1 MSLDFKTFDAFKKLI
16 AANPEILNVI
26 QSVGRDAT
34 QVASL
39 PSRARGAIKRG
50 AAELGEG
57 VAGLVEKGAGFADK
71 YQPQISLGEDGPSAK
86 IPYNPLMPFDAADI
100 AAAAGLA
107 KEGLSQASDS
117 KTAEEKMYDS
127 AIEAMDDRI
136 GSIDSPASSA
146 PATAAAGAA
155 LAARAAAPAQPEES
169 LEERKERYA
178 GNKDKIRAIRD
189 RKDAERAA
197 ASEEEEPSESGG
209 FSDILAGISD
219 QVKAGVEASKEPESD
234 YTEEAISLFKNTHAT
249 EFDPKSSK
257 DKGKLENMKKLLAKN
272 KGKEMS
278 PNQFALQFYREY
290 P

>member
-16 AANPEILNVI
+16 AANPEILNLV

-57 VAGLVEKGAGFADK
+57 VAGLVEKGAGLADK
-71 YQPQISLGEDGPSAK
+71 YQPQISLGEEGPSAK
-86 IPYNPLMPFDAADI
+86 IPYNPLIPFDAADL

-107 KEGLSQASDS
+107 REGLSQASDS

-127 AIEAMDDRI
+127 ALEAMDKRI
-136 GSIDSPASSA
+136 EELDSPPSSA
-146 PATAAAGAA
+146 PA
-155 LAARAAAPAQPEES
+155 QPKES
-169 LEERKERYA
+169 LEERKKRYA
-178 GNKDKIRAIRD
+178 GNKEKIRAIRD

-219 QVKAGVEASKEPESD
+219 QVKAGVEASEEPETD
-234 YTEEAISLFKNTHAT
+234 YTEEAIGLFKNTHAT
-249 EFDPKSSK
+249 EFDPKSSM
-257 DKGKLENMKKLLAKN
+257 DRGKLEKMKKLLAKQ
-272 KGKEMS
+272 GGLGDMTA
-278 PNQFALQFYREY
+278 NQFALQVYRDE
-290 P
+290 

>member
-1 MSLDFKTFDAFKKLI
+1 MSLDFKTFDAFKKLV

-57 VAGLVEKGAGFADK
+57 VAGLVEKGAGLADK

-100 AAAAGLA
+100 ASVAGLA
-107 KEGLSQASDS
+107 REGLSQASDS
-117 KTAEEKMYDS
+117 KTAEEKMYDN
-127 AIEAMDDRI
+127 ALEAMDKRI
-136 GSIDSPASSA
+136 GELDSPASSA
-146 PATAAAGAA
+146 PVT
-155 LAARAAAPAQPEES
+155 AAAPAQPEES
-169 LEERKERYA
+169 LEERKERYV
-178 GNKDKIRAIRD
+178 GNKEKIRAIRD

-219 QVKAGVEASKEPESD
+219 QVKAGVEASEEPETD
-234 YTEEAISLFKNTHAT
+234 YTEEAIGLFKNTHAT

-272 KGKEMS
+272 KGKKMS